1 MITIEDL
8 GTYTFPALLNNSL
21 RQFSDLPALSFVSGE
36 PITYE
41 EVGKKIDHF
50 RELLYRSGVNKGDRV
65 ALLGSSSPNWAIAYF
80 AITTLG
86 AIAVPLL
93 PDFSRNEVES
103 CIRHAEAT
111 SLIVATRLAER
122 VENPAAL
129 SVSRVFR
136 LDDLEM
142 LVGTMGRDGPVPEIA
157 LAESD
162 TASIIYTSGTTGRS
176 KGVELSH
183 KNLVFTAIQGQFFQ
197 RINKFDVGLSILPMS
212 HVYEF
217 TIGFLMFFINGA
229 CIYYL
234 EKPPT
239 VTTLLPALKKV
250 RPTIMLSVPLIME
263 KIYKNKIVPTFT
275 RKPLVAA
282 LYRNPVFRKLF
293 HRLAGKSLRK
303 TFGGRIKF
311 FGIGGA
317 KVDPVVERFMKEAKF
332 PYAIGYGLTET
343 SPLLAG
349 SGPNI
354 TRPGTIGVIMP
365 GVELEIRNPD
375 PETGVGEVVARG
387 ENVMKG
393 YYRDPDMTAEVL
405 DKDGW
410 FRTGDLGILD
420 KKGRLSGYEIDLVNA
435 IAKEAGIRVKIVER
449 PWGKLFVELDRGACD
464 AVVAQVGITEAKRER
479 YDFSEPYLVSR
490 QVLVVRR
497 QALDEPLEQKNI
509 ATFRLTPQ
517 AETLRLYHRCPIT
530 FYTAQE
536 TEKAFKDLSLGCV
549 DAVLCEVPQAS
560 FYAGSDAR
568 YKGSFIV
575 REAPAPQGDKDRTEE
590 YGIVVKKG
598 NRRILDLINRGLASV
613 KQKGI
618 DRKLMDKWIVPV
630 TPVKGT
636 DNLAEVTAPSSQ
648 QENP

>member
-1 MITIEDL
+1 MSTVFARRLIL
-8 GTYTFPALLNNSL
+8 AWCSFALLFAHAVRAADTRS
-21 RQFSDLPALSFVSGE
+21 
-36 PITYE
+36 ITVA
-41 EVGKKIDHF
+41 VG
-50 RELLYRSGVNKGDRV
+50 
-65 ALLGSSSPNWAIAYF
+65 GSCP
-80 AITTLG
+80 
-86 AIAVPLL
+86 P
-93 PDFSRNEVES
+93 
-103 CIRHAEAT
+103 
-111 SLIVATRLAER
+111 
-122 VENPAAL
+122 
-129 SVSRVFR
+129 
-136 LDDLEM
+136 LEM
-142 LVGTMGRDGPVPEIA
+142 
-157 LAESD
+157 
-162 TASIIYTSGTTGRS
+162 
-176 KGVELSH
+176 K
-183 KNLVFTAIQGQFFQ
+183 
-197 RINKFDVGLSILPMS
+197 
-212 HVYEF
+212 
-217 TIGFLMFFINGA
+217 
-229 CIYYL
+229 
-234 EKPPT
+234 
-239 VTTLLPALKKV
+239 
-250 RPTIMLSVPLIME
+250 
-263 KIYKNKIVPTFT
+263 
-275 RKPLVAA
+275 
-282 LYRNPVFRKLF
+282 
-293 HRLAGKSLRK
+293 
-303 TFGGRIKF
+303 
-311 FGIGGA
+311 
-317 KVDPVVERFMKEAKF
+317 
-332 PYAIGYGLTET
+332 
-343 SPLLAG
+343 
-349 SGPNI
+349 
-354 TRPGTIGVIMP
+354 
-365 GVELEIRNPD
+365 
-375 PETGVGEVVARG
+375 
-387 ENVMKG
+387 
-393 YYRDPDMTAEVL
+393 
-405 DKDGW
+405 
-410 FRTGDLGILD
+410 D

-449 PWGKLFVELDRGACD
+449 PWGKLFVELDHGACD

>member
-8 GTYTFPALLNNSL
+8 GIYTFPALLNNSL

-111 SLIVATRLAER
+111 SLIIATRLAER

-229 CIYYL
+229 CIDYL

-375 PETGVGEVVARG
+375 PDNGVGEVVARG

-420 KKGRLSGYEIDLVNA
+420 KKGRLSLKGRSKNMILGSGGENIYPEDIEFVLNQHPLVSESLVVEGDNSSLVA
-435 IAKEAGIRVKIVER
+435 LVQLDEERLAEEARKRGAAHEQGTVAGIKEAVGEAVT
-449 PWGKLFVELDRGACD
+449 D
-464 AVVAQVGITEAKRER
+464 AMQEMSHMFAYKRE
-479 YDFSEPYLVSR
+479 E
-490 QVLVVRR
+490 
-497 QALDEPLEQKNI
+497 I
-509 ATFRLTPQ
+509 
-517 AETLRLYHRCPIT
+517 
-530 FYTAQE
+530 
-536 TEKAFKDLSLGCV
+536 
-549 DAVLCEVPQAS
+549 
-560 FYAGSDAR
+560 
-568 YKGSFIV
+568 
-575 REAPAPQGDKDRTEE
+575 
-590 YGIVVKKG
+590 
-598 NRRILDLINRGLASV
+598 
-613 KQKGI
+613 
-618 DRKLMDKWIVPV
+618 
-630 TPVKGT
+630 
-636 DNLAEVTAPSSQ
+636 LAEIKFFVNENVNRMSRVDRVEPVEHFEKTASQ
-648 QENP
+648 KIKRYLYNIKKSIQPAGKH

>member
-65 ALLGSSSPNWAIAYF
+65 ALLGASSPNWAIAYF

-375 PETGVGEVVARG
+375 PDTGVGEVVARG

-420 KKGRLSGYEIDLVNA
+420 KKGRLSLKGRSKNMILGSGGENIYPEDIEFVLNQHPLVSESLVVEGDNSSLVA
-435 IAKEAGIRVKIVER
+435 LVQLDEERLAEEAKKRGAAHEQGTVAGIKEAVGEAVT
-449 PWGKLFVELDRGACD
+449 D
-464 AVVAQVGITEAKRER
+464 AMQEMSHMFAYKRE
-479 YDFSEPYLVSR
+479 E
-490 QVLVVRR
+490 
-497 QALDEPLEQKNI
+497 I
-509 ATFRLTPQ
+509 
-517 AETLRLYHRCPIT
+517 
-530 FYTAQE
+530 
-536 TEKAFKDLSLGCV
+536 
-549 DAVLCEVPQAS
+549 
-560 FYAGSDAR
+560 
-568 YKGSFIV
+568 
-575 REAPAPQGDKDRTEE
+575 
-590 YGIVVKKG
+590 
-598 NRRILDLINRGLASV
+598 
-613 KQKGI
+613 
-618 DRKLMDKWIVPV
+618 
-630 TPVKGT
+630 
-636 DNLAEVTAPSSQ
+636 LAEIKFFVNENVNRMSRVDRVEPVEHFEKTASQ
-648 QENP
+648 KIKRYLYNIKKSIQPAGKH

>member
-111 SLIVATRLAER
+111 SLIIATRLAER

-375 PETGVGEVVARG
+375 PDTGVGEVVARG

-420 KKGRLSGYEIDLVNA
+420 KKGRLSLKGRSKNMILGSGGENIYPEDIEFVLNQHPLVSESLVVEGDNSSLVA
-435 IAKEAGIRVKIVER
+435 LVQLDEERLAEEAKKRGAAHEQGTVAGIKEAVGEAVT
-449 PWGKLFVELDRGACD
+449 D
-464 AVVAQVGITEAKRER
+464 AMQEMSHMFAYKRE
-479 YDFSEPYLVSR
+479 E
-490 QVLVVRR
+490 
-497 QALDEPLEQKNI
+497 I
-509 ATFRLTPQ
+509 
-517 AETLRLYHRCPIT
+517 
-530 FYTAQE
+530 
-536 TEKAFKDLSLGCV
+536 
-549 DAVLCEVPQAS
+549 
-560 FYAGSDAR
+560 
-568 YKGSFIV
+568 
-575 REAPAPQGDKDRTEE
+575 
-590 YGIVVKKG
+590 
-598 NRRILDLINRGLASV
+598 
-613 KQKGI
+613 
-618 DRKLMDKWIVPV
+618 
-630 TPVKGT
+630 
-636 DNLAEVTAPSSQ
+636 LAEIKFFVNENVNRMSRVDRVEPVEHFEKTASQ
-648 QENP
+648 KIKRYLYNIKKSMQPTGKH

>member
-375 PETGVGEVVARG
+375 PDTGVGEVVARG

-420 KKGRLSGYEIDLVNA
+420 KKGRLSLKGRSKNMILGSGGENIYPEDIEFVLNQHPLVSESLVVEGDNSSLVA
-435 IAKEAGIRVKIVER
+435 LVQLDEERLAEEAKKRGAAHEQGTVAGIKEAVGEAVT
-449 PWGKLFVELDRGACD
+449 D
-464 AVVAQVGITEAKRER
+464 AMQEMSHMFAYKREEILAEIKFFVNENVNRMSRVDRVEPVEHFEKTASQKIKR
-479 YDFSEPYLVSR
+479 Y
-490 QVLVVRR
+490 
-497 QALDEPLEQKNI
+497 
-509 ATFRLTPQ
+509 
-517 AETLRLYHRCPIT
+517 
-530 FYTAQE
+530 
-536 TEKAFKDLSLGCV
+536 LSL
-549 DAVLCEVPQAS
+549 
-560 FYAGSDAR
+560 
-568 YKGSFIV
+568 IH
-575 REAPAPQGDKDRTEE
+575 
-590 YGIVVKKG
+590 I
-598 NRRILDLINRGLASV
+598 
-613 KQKGI
+613 
-618 DRKLMDKWIVPV
+618 
-630 TPVKGT
+630 
-636 DNLAEVTAPSSQ
+636 
-648 QENP
+648 